1 MRDIDYYRRQI
12 EHYIETYNNIMADD
26 RMISANRFLEMAN
39 MVITIHRPD
48 KLSPKKK
55 ANKFRFK

>member
-1 MRDIDYYRRQI
+1 MRDIDYYRRQT
-12 EHYIETYNNIMADD
+12 EYYREMLEQSHYISVE
-26 RMISANRFLEMAN
+26 RFLEMAD

-55 ANKFRFK
+55 ANEFRFK

>member
-1 MRDIDYYRRQI
+1 MRDIDYYRRQV
-12 EHYIETYNNIMADD
+12 EHYREIMEQSHY
-26 RMISANRFLEMAN
+26 ISVERFLETAN

-55 ANKFRFK
+55 MNEFRFK

>member
-1 MRDIDYYRRQI
+1 MRDTDYYRRQI
-12 EHYIETYNNIMADD
+12 DLYNEIMAE
-26 RMISANRFLEMAN
+26 RITMSGRQFLEMAN

-55 ANKFRFK
+55 VNEFRFK

>member
-1 MRDIDYYRRQI
+1 MRDIDYRRQMDL
-12 EHYIETYNNIMADD
+12 YNEIMAE
-26 RMISANRFLEMAN
+26 RITMSGRQFLEMAN

-55 ANKFRFK
+55 VNEFRFK